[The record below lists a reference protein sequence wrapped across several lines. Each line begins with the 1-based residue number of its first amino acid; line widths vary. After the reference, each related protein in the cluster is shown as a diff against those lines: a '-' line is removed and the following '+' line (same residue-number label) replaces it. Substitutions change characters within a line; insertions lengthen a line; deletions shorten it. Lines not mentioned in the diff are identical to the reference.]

1 MSLLQ
6 DENLVEFLKQEASEH
21 LRSVIRYDDDEY
33 DFLYIREDITSG
45 YEFDEFARV
54 VDDLR
59 TVEQFE
65 VDHTSRLKA
74 GNHHVT
80 MRLYDRA
87 AILHFGQGETFGTV
101 VSLDSDAAEN
111 FAGFV
116 GACLKHLYR
125 DSPQSIENAP
135 RWV

>member
-1 MSLLQ
+1 MNGFGDQ
-6 DENLVEFLKQEASEH
+6 GLVTFLKRSAGEQ
-21 LRSVIRYDDDEY
+21 LRCVARYDDETY
-33 DFLYIREDITSG
+33 QMLYARDDVSG
-45 YEFDEFARV
+45 GYRQAEFQEV

-59 TVEQFE
+59 SVEE
-65 VDHTSRLKA
+65 MEENHTSRLKA

-101 VSLDSDAAEN
+101 VSLDASAAED

-116 GACLKHLYR
+116 GACLKRLYR
-125 DSPQSIENAP
+125 DSPQDIENAP
-135 RWV
+135 DWV

>member
-1 MSLLQ
+1 MAGFT
-6 DENLVEFLKQEASEH
+6 DEGLVTFLKQNAGEQLRCVARYDDEAYEMLYAREDISGGYEVDEFGEVVND
-21 LRSVIRYDDDEY
+21 LRSVE
-33 DFLYIREDITSG
+33 EM
-45 YEFDEFARV
+45 
-54 VDDLR
+54 
-59 TVEQFE
+59 EQK
-65 VDHTSRLKA
+65 HTSRLKA

-101 VSLDSDAAEN
+101 VSLDSDAAED

-125 DSPQSIENAP
+125 DSPQNIENAP